1 MYDVKQGYEAAKAYY
16 AQFGVDVDEA
26 IKVANETPIS
36 MHCWQGDDVAG
47 LEKKEDTS
55 LTGGIQTTGNYPGKA
70 RNRSGS
76 RDEIYSR

>member
-36 MHCWQGDDVAG
+36 MHCWQGDEMCIRD
-47 LEKKEDTS
+47 S
-55 LTGGIQTTGNYPGKA
+55 L
-70 RNRSGS
+70 
-76 RDEIYSR
+76 